1 MFHIYM
7 RPSVDSL
14 WIYLETAV
22 CARMLT
28 MKHWFRVSFILSVI
42 RRAVH
47 FAYIVSS
54 LVFIFIWF
62 EKFAFFSTKQ
72 TIHLLFFL
80 LSSRWPSFCVF
91 FLYIH
96 TRIFF
101 SLRFSGSTSHENQ
114 IEERYSIQ
122 FEKHRPM
129 WCVVRLADFWAYLST
144 ITSK

>member
-72 TIHLLFFL
+72 TIHLFFFYC
-80 LSSRWPSFCVF
+80 RHAGRRFVYF
-91 FLYIH
+91 FYIYMH
-96 TRIFF
+96 VFF

-114 IEERYSIQ
+114 IEEQYSIQ

>member
-72 TIHLLFFL
+72 TIHLLFFFTVVTL
-80 LSSRWPSFCVF
+80 AVVLCIF
-91 FLYIH
+91 FIY
-96 TRIFF
+96 TYTYFF